1 MHFGLPALPFALGIL
16 FFDEIRK
23 GLISYSCKG
32 VKGDDMPGWW
42 ARNAAWWDT
51 LEYYLLLLHLFFWID
66 YLMYDRLY
74 DTKFNLNVIS

>member
-1 MHFGLPALPFALGIL
+1 MQTRGVDWMHFGLPALPFALGIL

-42 ARNAAWWDT
+42 ARNAAW
-51 LEYYLLLLHLFFWID
+51 
-66 YLMYDRLY
+66 
-74 DTKFNLNVIS
+74 